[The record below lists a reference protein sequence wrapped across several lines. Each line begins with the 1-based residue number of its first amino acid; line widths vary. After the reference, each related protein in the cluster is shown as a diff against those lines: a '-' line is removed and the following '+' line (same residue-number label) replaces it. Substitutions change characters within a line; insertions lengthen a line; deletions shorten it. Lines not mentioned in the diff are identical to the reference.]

1 LARSPKRV
9 TIVKNRKESVL
20 VKRTYRVCV
29 RVVAG
34 VVLTLAALVI
44 VAAIRLSAGP
54 VDLDFLKPQ
63 ITRLI
68 DVPGNEIHPHF
79 DRLAFEWMAL
89 NQPMRLAF
97 QGLRFTNAQDQ
108 VIASAPD
115 AALTFE
121 PRSVFQGIFLPT
133 TVVVERPVIEA
144 DIARD
149 GGVFKRIFTSE
160 AGGAQGE
167 AVSILVDQ
175 LLAEPN
181 YKSLMGQLDSVKVE
195 HASVTLR
202 DLKSGLVWV
211 APGANAELRRDT
223 AGVSIK
229 ANARFTGHGDPVD
242 TSLTGVYTRDR
253 SRISVEA
260 RIDGFKPWVFADLS
274 PDLVLLRGVDVK
286 LSGRL
291 QIEATG
297 AGEIRTVGVDITGGT
312 GSVTLP
318 GVLQAAH
325 EVRGMNAR
333 FSVDTTEQ
341 VAKIDK
347 VEMDFGAARVLVTGS
362 GTRTPDS
369 RTFSGRAEIRQI
381 PIDKLRDYWPLEF
394 ATGGREWAM
403 TNLSNGALDIAAEFA
418 LSSPVDDI
426 SAMKVDRLVGLLEYG
441 GMTVRYM
448 PHMPELQDV
457 SGKARYENG
466 TLRFDVVRGGAV
478 GLKVVDGSIELTG
491 LDGPVQTAALRLPI
505 TGSAQDVIR
514 FLARP
519 KLGLSKD
526 VLYDHRRL
534 GGEAAIDLS
543 LSFPL
548 INALAVSDIDIK
560 ADATL
565 TSFSLKDVLG
575 ELDLTDATARLKYGD
590 SELNVTGQGKLDGNT
605 IDLTWREMFAAK
617 APFRRRYDVK
627 GAVNSDVV
635 GKAGFPAVDSFIT
648 GPIGTTLS
656 YQVAT
661 NGTSEVAGRFDLKGA
676 KVFVEPLALTKEAGA
691 EGLANL
697 TLKLAPGG
705 KLTVADFEGRGAGLQ
720 AKGQAR
726 FGPDNL
732 LQQITMQQAK
742 LGRSDVSVDW
752 KRVPAGV
759 EVSVKGQSLELA
771 RVQEMLR
778 ARNEIA
784 KREPKGPAADARNST
799 KMTLQI
805 QDVILKHGS
814 LGYLNGRFEMM
825 GDRVTFADLGVGAG
839 KGSTFRVTP
848 AQSGRTL
855 FLYVADFGQLLS
867 QAGWMDGLVNGYL
880 HIEGKFNDLWADP
893 PLDGTLKVGPYRLQ
907 KVTPRAGIGTL
918 NAAIDGLNSA
928 GNALQQFDSLS
939 ANVSKAGDRIQ
950 VRNGRTSGQSIGLT
964 TQGTVDIGNDTAQLY
979 GVIVPAFALNNLLS
993 NVPLLGPLLTGGKD
1007 GGMFAISYQLHG
1019 RFDDLKSDVNMMSAV
1034 TPGALREI
1042 FNAPPAMPGAPQAPP
1057 PPANR

>member
-1 LARSPKRV
+1 MRV
-9 TIVKNRKESVL
+9 TIVKDRKESVL
-20 VKRTYRVCV
+20 VKRTYKVCV
-29 RVVAG
+29 RAVTGIVLVV
-34 VVLTLAALVI
+34 AALVV

-63 ITRLI
+63 IMRLV
-68 DVPGNEIHPHF
+68 DVPGDAVHPQF
-79 DRLAFEWMAL
+79 ERIAFEWSGIS
-89 NQPMRLAF
+89 QPMKLVF
-97 QGLRFTNAQDQ
+97 LGLQFTNDRNQ
-108 VIASAPD
+108 VIASAPH

-121 PRSVFQGIFLPT
+121 PRSVFRGEILPT
-133 TVVVERPVIEA
+133 SVVVERPVIEV
-144 DIARD
+144 DIARE

-160 AGGAQGE
+160 SGGAQGE
-167 AVSILVDQ
+167 ALSIMIDQ

-181 YKSLMGQLDSVKVE
+181 YESLVGQLDLMKVVQ
-195 HASVTLR
+195 AKVTLR
-202 DLKSGLVWV
+202 DLKSGMVWE
-211 APGANAELRRDT
+211 APGANAEVRRDA
-223 AGVSIK
+223 AGVSIN
-229 ANARFTGHGDPVD
+229 ASARFTGHGDPVD
-242 TSLTGVYTRDR
+242 TSLSGVYTRDR
-253 SRISVEA
+253 SRILVDA
-260 RIDGFKPWVFADLS
+260 RINGFKPWVLADLS

-286 LSGRL
+286 LSGRM
-291 QIEATG
+291 QVEATG
-297 AGEIRTVGVDITGGT
+297 GGEIRTVDVEITGGG

-318 GVLQAAH
+318 GVLEAPH
-325 EVRGMNAR
+325 EVRGMTAR
-333 FSVDTTEQ
+333 FSVDAGQ
-341 VAKIDK
+341 HLAKIDK
-347 VEMDFGAARVLVTGS
+347 VEMDFGAARILVTGN
-362 GTRTPDS
+362 GTRTETG
-369 RTFSGRAEIRQI
+369 RTFSGRAEVRQI

-394 ATGGREWAM
+394 ATGGRDWAT
-403 TNLSNGALDIAAEFA
+403 TNLSKGALDIAAEFA

-426 SAMKVDRLVGLLEYG
+426 SAVKVDRLVGLLEYG
-441 GMTVRYM
+441 GMTLRYM

-466 TLRFDVVRGGAV
+466 SLRFDVVRGGAV

-491 LDGPVQTAALRLPI
+491 LDGPAQIAALRLPI

-519 KLGLSKD
+519 KLGLSKEI
-526 VLYDHRRL
+526 LYDYRRL
-534 GGEAAIDLS
+534 GGDVEVDLS
-543 LSFPL
+543 LGFPL

-590 SELNVTGQGKLDGNT
+590 SELSVSGQGKLDGNT
-605 IDLTWREMFAAK
+605 IDLNWRELFAAK

-627 GAVNSDVV
+627 GTVNANVV
-635 GKAGFPAVDSFIT
+635 GKAGFPAIDSFIT
-648 GPIGTTLS
+648 GPIGTALS

-661 NGTSEVAGRFDLKGA
+661 NGTSDVVGRFDLKGA
-676 KVFVEPLALTKEAGA
+676 KVSVEPLSLTKEAGA

-705 KLTVADFEGRGAGLQ
+705 KLTTADFEGRGAGLQ

-742 LGRSDVSVDW
+742 LGRSDVSFDW

-759 EVSVKGQSLELA
+759 EMSVKGQSLELS

-784 KREPKGPAADARNST
+784 KREPKGPAGDAHNST
-799 KMTLQI
+799 KMTIQI

-814 LGYLNGRFEMM
+814 LGYLNGRFDMM
-825 GDRVTFADLGVGAG
+825 GDRVTFADLGMGAG

-848 AQSGRTL
+848 VQNGRTL

-907 KVTPRAGIGTL
+907 KVTPRPNIGTL

-928 GNALQQFDSLS
+928 GNALQQFDSLT
-939 ANVSKAGDRIQ
+939 ANVSKSGDRIQ

-964 TQGTVDIGNDTAQLY
+964 TQGIVDIGNDTAQLY

-1034 TPGALREI
+1034 TPGALREL
-1042 FNAPPAMPGAPQAPP
+1042 FNSPPAPK
-1057 PPANR
+1057 

>member
-1 LARSPKRV
+1 MARSPKRV

-29 RVVAG
+29 RVTVS
-34 VVLTLAALVI
+34 VVLALAVLVI
-44 VAAIRLSAGP
+44 VVAIRLSAGP

-68 DVPGNEIHPHF
+68 DAPGDGIHPAF
-79 DRLAFEWMAL
+79 ERIAFEWGGIS
-89 NQPMRLAF
+89 QPMKLVF
-97 QGLRFTNAQDQ
+97 HGLQFTNDEKR
-108 VIASAPD
+108 VIASVPH

-121 PRSVFQGIFLPT
+121 PRSVFQGVFLPT
-133 TVVVERPVIEA
+133 AIVVERPVVEA
-144 DIARD
+144 EITRD
-149 GGVFKRIFTSE
+149 GGVFKRIFTSD

-167 AVSILVDQ
+167 ALSIMIDR

-181 YKSLMGQLDSVKVE
+181 YDSLVGQLDSVKVVQ
-195 HASVTLR
+195 AKVTLR
-202 DLKSGLVWV
+202 DVTSGLVWV
-211 APGANAELRRDT
+211 APDANAELRRDA

-229 ANARFTGHGDPVD
+229 ASARFTGHGDPVD
-242 TSLTGVYTRDR
+242 TSFSGVYARDR
-253 SRISVEA
+253 SRVLVDA
-260 RIDGFKPWVFADLS
+260 RIDGFKPWVFAELS

-286 LSGRL
+286 LSGHM

-297 AGEIRTVGVDITGGT
+297 EGEIRTVGVDVTGGA

-318 GVLQAAH
+318 GILPAAH
-325 EVRGMNAR
+325 DVRGITAR
-333 FSVDTTEQ
+333 LSVDATDHI
-341 VAKIDK
+341 AKIDK
-347 VEMDFGAARVLVTGS
+347 FEMDFGATRILVAGS
-362 GTRTPDS
+362 GMRTEDS
-369 RTFSGRAEIRQI
+369 RTFSGRAEVRQI
-381 PIDKLRDYWPLEF
+381 PIDKLGDYWPLEL
-394 ATGGREWAM
+394 ATGGREWA
-403 TNLSNGALDIAAEFA
+403 TANLSKGALDIAAEFA

-491 LDGPVQTAALRLPI
+491 LEGSVQMANLHLPI

-519 KLGLSKD
+519 KLGLSKE
-526 VLYDHRRL
+526 VLYDYRRL
-534 GGEAAIDLS
+534 GGDVEIDLS
-543 LSFPL
+543 LGFPL

-590 SELNVTGQGKLDGNT
+590 SELSVSGQGKLDGNA
-605 IDLTWREMFAAK
+605 IDLNWRELFAAK

-627 GAVNSDVV
+627 GTVNANVV
-635 GKAGFPAVDSFIT
+635 GKAGFPAIDPFIT

-661 NGTSEVAGRFDLKGA
+661 NGTSELVGRFDLKGA

-705 KLTVADFEGRGAGLQ
+705 KLTTADFEGRGVGLE

-742 LGRSDVSVDW
+742 LGRSDVSLDW

-759 EVSVKGQSLELA
+759 EMWVKGPSLELS
-771 RVQEMLR
+771 RVQDMLR
-778 ARNEIA
+778 ARNEVA

-814 LGYLNGRFEMM
+814 LGYLNGRVEMT
-825 GDRVTFADLGVGAG
+825 GDRVTFADLGMGAG

-848 AQSGRTL
+848 GQSGRAL
-855 FLYVADFGQLLS
+855 FFYVADFGQLLS
-867 QAGWMDGLVNGYL
+867 QAGWIDGLVNGYL

-893 PLDGTLKVGPYRLQ
+893 PLDGTLKMGPYRLQ
-907 KVTPRAGIGTL
+907 KVTPRPGIGTL

-964 TQGTVDIGNDTAQLY
+964 TQGVVDIGNDTAQLY

-1034 TPGALREI
+1034 TPGALREL
-1042 FNAPPAMPGAPQAPP
+1042 FNSPPAPK
-1057 PPANR
+1057 